1 MSHSNELHFSKDRGS
16 IYVANTHSLWKGL
29 VDRSMHLHT
38 TWTVDYGPRQWPRH
52 NTALVSGQS
61 RHYLICR
68 APAHQARLIWHLYY
82 ILHSSTATVQHP
94 PGRLGMAT
102 VQHPPQQLCGS
113 LD

>member
-1 MSHSNELHFSKDRGS
+1 MLLTPYLVERFGRQEHASSHDVDSGLRAQARHEGRVGPVQTLFNMSCLRP
-16 IYVANTHSLWKGL
+16 V
-29 VDRSMHLHT
+29 
-38 TWTVDYGPRQWPRH
+38 
-52 NTALVSGQS
+52 
-61 RHYLICR
+61 
-68 APAHQARLIWHLYY
+68 HQARLIWHLYY